1 MKAIIQ
7 RVHSSTVS
15 INDEIHASIHRGMN
29 ILIGYCS
36 GDDVSKND
44 WLIEKLLGLRIFPDE
59 LGKMN
64 LSISDISGE
73 MLIIPNFTLCAQ
85 TEKGLR
91 PSFVQAE
98 DPQKANILFDHL
110 ISSLQERMAKVQ
122 SGVFGADMNVHIEND
137 GPVTLILERL

>member
-15 INDEIHASIHRGMN
+15 INDEIHASINRGMN
-29 ILIGYCS
+29 ILIGYCQ
-36 GDDVSKND
+36 GDDSSKND
-44 WLIEKLLGLRIFPDE
+44 WLIDKLLGLRIFPDE
-59 LGKMN
+59 KGKMN

-73 MLIIPNFTLCAQ
+73 ILIIPNFTLCAQ

-98 DPQKANILFDHL
+98 DPQKAKILFDHL
-110 ISSLQERMAKVQ
+110 IASMQGRKVNVL

-137 GPVTLILERL
+137 GPVTLILER

>member
-15 INDEIHASIHRGMN
+15 INDEIHASINRGMN
-29 ILIGYCS
+29 ILIGYCQ
-36 GDDVSKND
+36 GDDSSKND
-44 WLIEKLLGLRIFPDE
+44 WLIDKLLGLRIFPDE
-59 LGKMN
+59 QGKMN
-64 LSISDISGE
+64 FSISDISGE
-73 MLIIPNFTLCAQ
+73 ILIIPNFTLCAQ

-98 DPQKANILFDHL
+98 DPQKAKILFDHL
-110 ISSLQERMAKVQ
+110 IASMQERKAKVL

-137 GPVTLILERL
+137 GPVTLILER

>member
-98 DPQKANILFDHL
+98 DPQNAKILFDHL

-137 GPVTLILERL
+137 GPVTLILER